1 MKRTAISSATEMMA
15 SLASMCTLPG
25 GWTLPLNPDA
35 EITEYTENNSFTAEE
50 SKLNFNCR

>member
-1 MKRTAISSATEMMA
+1 MKRTAISSATEMLA
-15 SLASMCTLPG
+15 SLASMRTLPG
-25 GWTLPLNPDA
+25 GWSIRLNPDA

>member
-1 MKRTAISSATEMMA
+1 MKRTAISLATEMLA

-25 GWTLPLNPDA
+25 GWTLRLNPDA